1 MGENSILE
9 KPVWLVCRKTEW
21 LERTEWSRSLVGK
34 TRTLVSHVKEFKP
47 NAKSSKMPLEGI
59 KEGLGK

>member
-1 MGENSILE
+1 M
-9 KPVWLVCRKTEW
+9 
-21 LERTEWSRSLVGK
+21 GK

-47 NAKSSKMPLEGI
+47 NAKSCKMPLEGI